1 MEYRI
6 SIYMREISHQYKS
19 EVSDLVDDIPLLV
32 ILANIQCIITQ
43 YKRSF
48 YNVQRLGS
56 IIKPT

>member
-1 MEYRI
+1 
-6 SIYMREISHQYKS
+6 MREISHQYKS